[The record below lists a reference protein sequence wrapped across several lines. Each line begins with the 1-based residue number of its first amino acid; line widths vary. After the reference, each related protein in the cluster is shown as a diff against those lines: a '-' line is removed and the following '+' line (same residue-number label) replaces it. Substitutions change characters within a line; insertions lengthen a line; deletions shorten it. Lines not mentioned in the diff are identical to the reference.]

1 MGGIVLA
8 LNSSP
13 DSDICIL
20 YRTIMVSR
28 LPLVT
33 QWLLLCHR
41 TQSLS
46 SRRWEH
52 SRKRQRGPVFPGCQS
67 PGRYLPTLISSSH
80 TAFKRNRLLENKT
93 FYRCRTGNQHSPEA
107 SQISCRAS
115 GRQNSS
121 GSSSVTARR
130 GAGQQGAAERR
141 PLSPR
146 PPPTAAQVSRTALFL
161 PQGSGLWKPRPP
173 AVGARR
179 KASRAHSPPRHP

>member
-1 MGGIVLA
+1 
-8 LNSSP
+8 
-13 DSDICIL
+13 
-20 YRTIMVSR
+20 MVSR

-146 PPPTAAQVSRTALFL
+146 PPPRPPRCPAQRSSFLREAASGSRGP
-161 PQGSGLWKPRPP
+161 PQSGRAEKRPEPTRRPATRRKPWRPRPP
-173 AVGARR
+173 PHKLALRR
-179 KASRAHSPPRHP
+179 GLRSD